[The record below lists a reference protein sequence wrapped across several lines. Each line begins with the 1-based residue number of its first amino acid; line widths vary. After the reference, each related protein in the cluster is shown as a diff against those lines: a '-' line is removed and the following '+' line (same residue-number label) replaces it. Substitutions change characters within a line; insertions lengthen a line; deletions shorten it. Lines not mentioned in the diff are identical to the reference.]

1 MFAQEDDGIDDNNDK
16 IRDKM
21 NEYIQKRL
29 NVSKEE
35 SAKFSPAFLRYYK
48 EWRATLKDNKG
59 DRLLLQKKIVDLRLK
74 YRTEF
79 REIIGEK
86 RGDQVFN
93 HQEAFIR
100 GLKDVRRERVGEPVR
115 QRQR

>member
-48 EWRATLKDNKG
+48 EWRTTLKDNKG